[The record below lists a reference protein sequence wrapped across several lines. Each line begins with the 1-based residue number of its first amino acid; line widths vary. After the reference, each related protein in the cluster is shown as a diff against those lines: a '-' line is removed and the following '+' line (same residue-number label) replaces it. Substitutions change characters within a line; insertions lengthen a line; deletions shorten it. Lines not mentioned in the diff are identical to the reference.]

1 MHQFTIAELTQGL
14 RRKDFSSTE
23 LTQHYLDRIARL
35 DKTYNSY
42 ITVTPELALAQAAAA
57 DKRLAI
63 GNAPTL

>member
-57 DKRLAI
+57 LSIPICAFPIK
-63 GNAPTL
+63 